1 MAMDDAIPNAHAVER
16 AVERLAEGG
25 VVIVTDNANRENEA
39 DLVCS
44 AEDVN
49 TETMA
54 FFVEHTSG
62 IICVPM
68 QAKRCEELLLPQMVE
83 TNTDAHGTAFTVSVD
98 HVEAGTGVS
107 AAARALTARALA
119 DPNTQAQQLRRPG
132 HIFPLRARR
141 GGTLERA
148 GHTEA
153 AVDLMKLAGKRP
165 VAVISELVNRNG
177 AMLTGHAVA
186 EFATE
191 HDLPTISV
199 DELIEYRRQ
208 TESVVTS
215 VTSIAAAH
223 IPTRYGTFEA
233 IVYVDPED
241 DIEHLA
247 LVAHDQSGSLTT
259 SSPTLV
265 RLHSECLTGDILG
278 SRRCDCG
285 TQLDHAA
292 KQIFEEG
299 SGVIIYMRGHEG
311 RGIGLA
317 NKIRSYALQETGLD
331 TIEANLVQGLPTDSR
346 SYEVAAHILEDLGVS
361 KVRLMT
367 NNPQKVNTLRQRGF
381 DVEVVSVPCVPTMEN
396 ARYLMTKR
404 DKMGHAIRFDHS
416 SQELVR

>member
-1 MAMDDAIPNAHAVER
+1 MKKDDSIPNTRAVER
-16 AVERLAEGG
+16 AVERLAEGN

-39 DLVCS
+39 DLVCA
-44 AEDVN
+44 AEDIS

-68 QAKRCEELLLPQMVE
+68 QRQRCEELLLPQMVE
-83 TNTDAHGTAFTVSVD
+83 TNTDVHGTAFTVSVD

-119 DPNTQAQQLRRPG
+119 DPDTQAVQLRRPG
-132 HIFPLRARR
+132 HIFPLRART

-153 AVDLMKLAGKRP
+153 AVDLMKLAGRRP

-177 AMLTGHAVA
+177 SMLAGHAVT
-186 EFATE
+186 EFAKE
-191 HDLPTISV
+191 HDLPVISV
-199 DELIEYRRQ
+199 DDLIEYRRH

-215 VTSIAAAH
+215 VTSVAAASL
-223 IPTRYGTFEA
+223 PTRYGTFEA
-233 IVYVDPED
+233 IVYVDPD
-241 DIEHLA
+241 GDVEHLA
-247 LVAHDQSGSLTT
+247 LVSRDRRGNVPA

-285 TQLDHAA
+285 TQLEHAA
-292 KQIFEEG
+292 QQIFDEG
-299 SGVIIYMRGHEG
+299 SGVIIYLRGHEG

-331 TIEANLVQGLPTDSR
+331 TIEANLVQGLPVDSR
-346 SYEVAAHILEDLGVS
+346 SYEVAAHILEDLGLS
-361 KVRLMT
+361 KIRLMT
-367 NNPQKVNTLRQRGF
+367 NNPQKVNALRQRGF
-381 DVEVVSVPCVPTMEN
+381 DVEVVSVPCVPTTEN

-404 DKMGHAIRFDHS
+404 DKMGHSIRFDHTP
-416 SQELVR
+416 QELVR